1 MSDPSRRWIAALTCG
16 IGYVLFGLTSQL
28 VVAAAQAAPP
38 GLFAGLAGVALLGSL
53 AGAASQALENQA
65 ERLPAITTLAVAAS
79 GVQVFGIGSAFWAL
93 VIGGL
98 LTALSRRVRKTL

>member
-1 MSDPSRRWIAALTCG
+1 M
-16 IGYVLFGLTSQL
+16 
-28 VVAAAQAAPP
+28 
-38 GLFAGLAGVALLGSL
+38 
-53 AGAASQALENQA
+53 ENQA

-98 LTALSRRVRKTL
+98 LTALSRRVRKTP